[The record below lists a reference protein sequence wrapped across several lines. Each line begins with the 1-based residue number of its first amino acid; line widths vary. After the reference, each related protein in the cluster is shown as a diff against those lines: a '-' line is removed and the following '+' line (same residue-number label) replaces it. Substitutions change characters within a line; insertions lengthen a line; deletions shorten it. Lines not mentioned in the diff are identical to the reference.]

1 MYTKVYKKGE
11 GTVNDTVS
19 AAQASVP
26 LRVPATASMP
36 LRPSSAVAIT
46 LCLLAAHPV
55 AAQEVVH
62 LPAEDR
68 VLDADFEEVYRVG
81 SLDGDE
87 WEQFGTIHEAAFDGQ
102 GNLYLVDSYALRVV
116 VVDRRG
122 DFLGTIGRPGDGP
135 GEFAFPRN
143 LTVMPDG
150 RIVVSDIRHRAFQI
164 YDSDGSFIRNVR
176 LGDDLLGIRGRLYA
190 DRGRDAAVILSGD
203 LALIESARVF
213 AEAMGE
219 PSIPDGWTARFEER
233 EPGKRPVR
241 RLALEGDNVVRET
254 IIDAWA
260 PPSAGIVEVR
270 MGGQTHSM
278 EGQTPPPRTFDP
290 GLFVAPP
297 PGGGVAFSDSS
308 AYAIKL
314 TDSGGAVSRILSRPF
329 QPEPVTGRILEAEI
343 ERQIEARAEAA
354 VARLGG
360 GRPAVDGRTGNPIQ
374 GIPDEMVRE
383 AARNSTRAFLDAVP
397 AADEVPVVRD
407 LRTTWDG
414 LIWVQR
420 RGEEPVSDGPV
431 DVLTVDGRYLGSY
444 PDGTRVPDAFGPDG
458 LVAFI
463 EIGELGE
470 STVVVRRVPPVAN

>member
-1 MYTKVYKKGE
+1 MYTKVY
-11 GTVNDTVS
+11 
-19 AAQASVP
+19 P
-26 LRVPATASMP
+26 FR
-36 LRPSSAVAIT
+36 
-46 LCLLAAHPV
+46 LLAAAAVLLCRPAV
-55 AAQEVVH
+55 LPAAAQQVVH
-62 LPAEDR
+62 LPPEDH
-68 VLDADFEEVYRVG
+68 LLEADFDEVYRVG
-81 SLDGDE
+81 SLDGDD
-87 WEQFGTIHEAAFDGQ
+87 WEQFGTIHETAFDGQ

-116 VVDRRG
+116 VVDRQGGFIR
-122 DFLGTIGRPGDGP
+122 TIGRPGDGP

-150 RIVVSDIRHRAFQI
+150 RIVVSDTMHRAFQI

-176 LGDDLLGIRGRLYA
+176 LGDDLLGIRGRLFADPGRYA
-190 DRGRDAAVILSGD
+190 SVILSGD
-203 LALIESARVF
+203 LVLIESAPF
-213 AEAMGE
+213 FEAIGE
-219 PSIPDGWTARFEER
+219 PSIADGWTARFEER

-241 RLALEGDNVVRET
+241 RLALEGENVVRET

-260 PPSAGIVEVR
+260 PPSAGTVEVR
-270 MGGQTHSM
+270 LGGQTHSM

-290 GLFVAPP
+290 GLFAAPL

-314 TDSGGAVSRILSRPF
+314 TDPGGAISLILSRPF
-329 QPEPVTGRILEAEI
+329 QPEPVTGRILEAEV
-343 ERQIEARAEAA
+343 ERQIETRAEAA
-354 VARLGG
+354 VTRLGG
-360 GRPAVDGRTGNPIQ
+360 GRPAVDGRTGNPVQ

-431 DVLTVDGRYLGSY
+431 DVLTADGRYVGSY
-444 PDGTRVPDAFGPDG
+444 PEGTIVPDAFGPDG

-470 STVVVRRVPPVAN
+470 STVVVRRVPPVVN

>member
-1 MYTKVYKKGE
+1 MDRSLPLLLLV
-11 GTVNDTVS
+11 VS
-19 AAQASVP
+19 LP
-26 LRVPATASMP
+26 LS
-36 LRPSSAVAIT
+36 
-46 LCLLAAHPV
+46 LLAAVSV

-68 VLDADFEEVYRVG
+68 PLDADFEEVYRVG
-81 SLDGDE
+81 SLDGDD
-87 WEQFGTIHEAAFDGQ
+87 WEQFGTILEAAFDEQ

-116 VVDRRG
+116 VVDPYG
-122 DFLGTIGRPGDGP
+122 GFLRTIGRAGDGP

-150 RIVVSDIRHRAFQI
+150 RIVVSDTRHRAFQI
-164 YDSDGSFIRNVR
+164 YDRDGSFIRSVR
-176 LGDDLLGIRGRLYA
+176 LGDDLLGIRGRLFA
-190 DRGRDAAVILSGD
+190 DPGRDAAVILSGD
-203 LALIESARVF
+203 LALIESARAFEVSG
-213 AEAMGE
+213 AGA
-219 PSIPDGWTARFEER
+219 IPDGWTARFEER

-241 RLALEGDNVVRET
+241 RLALEGEGVVRET
-254 IIDAWA
+254 IVDAWA
-260 PPSAGIVEVR
+260 PPSAGVIEVR
-270 MGGQTHSM
+270 LGGQTHSM
-278 EGQTPPPRTFDP
+278 EGQSPPPRTFDP
-290 GLFVAPP
+290 GLFVAPL

-308 AYAIKL
+308 AYAVKL
-314 TDSGGAVSRILSRPF
+314 TDPGGAVALILSRPL

-343 ERQIEARAEAA
+343 ERQIEESAEAA

-360 GRPAVDGRTGNPIQ
+360 GRRVVDGRTGNLVQ

-383 AARNSTRAFLDAVP
+383 GARRSTRAFLDALP

-407 LRTTWDG
+407 LRATWDG

-420 RGEEPVSDGPV
+420 RGGAPVSDGPV

-444 PDGTRVPDAFGPDG
+444 PDGTVMPDAFGPDG

-470 STVVVRRVPPVAN
+470 STVVVRRVPPVLN

>member
-1 MYTKVYKKGE
+1 MDRSLPVLLPL
-11 GTVNDTVS
+11 VS
-19 AAQASVP
+19 LP
-26 LRVPATASMP
+26 
-36 LRPSSAVAIT
+36 
-46 LCLLAAHPV
+46 LCLLAGV
-55 AAQEVVH
+55 AVSAQEVVE

-68 VLDADFEEVYRVG
+68 PLDADFEEVYHVG
-81 SLDGDE
+81 SLDGDD
-87 WEQFGTIHEAAFDGQ
+87 WEQFGTVHEAAFDGQ

-116 VVDRRG
+116 VVDRYG

-150 RIVVSDIRHRAFQI
+150 RIVVSDTMHRAFQI
-164 YDSDGSFIRNVR
+164 YDGDGSFIRSVR
-176 LGDDLLGIRGRLYA
+176 LGDDLLGIRGRLFA
-190 DRGRDAAVILSGD
+190 DPGRDAAVILSGD
-203 LALIESARVF
+203 LALIESARAF
-213 AEAMGE
+213 EASGAGA
-219 PSIPDGWTARFEER
+219 IPDSWTARFEQR

-254 IIDAWA
+254 IVDAWA
-260 PPSAGIVEVR
+260 PPSAGIIEVR
-270 MGGQTHSM
+270 LGGQTHSM
-278 EGQTPPPRTFDP
+278 EGQSPPPRTFDP
-290 GLFVAPP
+290 GLFVAPL

-308 AYAIKL
+308 AYAIKI
-314 TDSGGAVSRILSRPF
+314 TDPGGGVPLILSRPF

-343 ERQIEARAEAA
+343 ERQIEASAEAA

-360 GRPAVDGRTGNPIQ
+360 GRPAVDGRTGNPVQ

-383 AARNSTRAFLDAVP
+383 GARRSTRAFLDALP

-407 LRTTWDG
+407 LRTTRDG

-420 RGEEPVSDGPV
+420 RGHAPVSDGPI

-444 PDGTRVPDAFGPDG
+444 PDGTVMPDAFGPDG

-470 STVVVRRVPPVAN
+470 STVVVRRVPPVLN